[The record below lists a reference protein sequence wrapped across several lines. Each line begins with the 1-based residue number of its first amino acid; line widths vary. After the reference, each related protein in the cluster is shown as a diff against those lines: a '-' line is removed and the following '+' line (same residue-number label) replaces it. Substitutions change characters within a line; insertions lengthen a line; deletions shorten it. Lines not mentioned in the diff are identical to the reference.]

1 MERNNRISFEN
12 YLCLQR
18 YAEKTQKAYLYT
30 IADLSSFHQQAADEL
45 TNKQVQDYLLYCIKD
60 KKLEWSSCNIRFCAL
75 KKYYQDYLGYDDS
88 RFSIPPR
95 PRSRKLPMLLSQE
108 EVQRILQVPTSL
120 KHRALLTTVYG
131 SGLRVGE
138 AVRLRPEHIE
148 SNRMQ
153 IRVEQA
159 KGRKDRYTVLSQK
172 CLELLRVYWRIY
184 KPGQWLFF
192 GKNKN
197 KPMPV
202 ETAQRAYYR
211 AKEEAGINKG
221 LGIHTLRHCFA
232 SHAMEQ
238 GVEIFIIKRWLG
250 HSSIRTTCTYLHT
263 SPKQLREVVS
273 PLDLPTQGGK

>member
-1 MERNNRISFEN
+1 MERNVRISFEN

-18 YAEKTQKAYLYT
+18 YAEKTKKAYLYT
-30 IADLSSFHQQAADEL
+30 IADLTSFHQQSAEEL
-45 TNKQVQDYLLYCIKD
+45 INEQIQDYLLYCIQD

-75 KKYYQDYLGYDDS
+75 KKYYQDYLGYDES

-108 EVQRILQVPTSL
+108 EVRSILQAPISL

-148 SNRMQ
+148 SKRMQ

-172 CLELLRVYWRIY
+172 CLELLRVYWRHY
-184 KPGQWLFF
+184 KPEQWLFF
-192 GKNKN
+192 GKDKN

-202 ETAQRAYYR
+202 GPAQKAYHR
-211 AKEEAGINKG
+211 AKEKAGINKG
-221 LGIHTLRHCFA
+221 MGIHTLRQCFA

-238 GVEIFIIKRWLG
+238 GVEIL
-250 HSSIRTTCTYLHT
+250 SIASTTLLAQSRHYL
-263 SPKQLREVVS
+263 
-273 PLDLPTQGGK
+273 